1 MLTRKIFFKVIGIF
15 FLGLALI
22 GAALPLIPATP
33 FLLLS
38 ASCFAKSSPRLHA
51 MLLNNKVFGAL
62 ITDWQNHRT
71 IAKKSKIIA
80 LVTMLLSVFWSCYI
94 LEGNYLKLLVIA
106 LILGPFIFIARLP
119 HSKTHSAIKN

>member
-1 MLTRKIFFKVIGIF
+1 MTSKIFFKAIGIF

-22 GAALPLIPATP
+22 GAALPILPTTP
-33 FLLLS
+33 FLLIS

-94 LEGNYLKLLVIA
+94 LEDNYLKLLVIA
-106 LILGPFIFIARLP
+106 IILGPFIFVACLP
-119 HSKTHSAIKN
+119 HSKTHSAVKD